1 MIGGLAL
8 FLYGMDT
15 MTNSL
20 SNVSGSQMKAIMKN
34 LTSNKFKGV
43 ALGAAITAL
52 IQSSSGTTVIV
63 VGLVNSGIMTLKQA
77 VSVIM
82 GANVGTTMTAW
93 IRCV

>member
-1 MIGGLAL
+1 MNFFNILSLIGGLAL

-34 LTSNKFKGV
+34 LTSNKLKGV
-43 ALGAAITAL
+43 ALGAGITAL

-82 GANVGTTMTAW
+82 GPMSVLQ
-93 IRCV
+93 